1 MKKLLTI
8 ALLSAGLAIALSSC
22 KSKSDYDK
30 YLEIMNDAS
39 NSPVTEL
46 VTPDSLSFNM
56 DEDKFNSYIE
66 NVPHK
71 EVDYKTYWPFHI
83 GDDVYAASFSNPKF
97 YEGKLCR
104 YEIWIDDRIENDSLR
119 NLYPDD
125 ITKIVEYYKTALGD
139 ECELAILPERLMF
152 ADTYLLTKGNLTIT
166 FTRDDSD
173 GDIRIICENRPVSIN
188 VEEEKRDYESTYTP
202 TATVKNNKWNGGVKQ
217 VEDYLERTLRDPD
230 SYESIEWSE
239 VKQKDDGYYV
249 RHKYR
254 AKNGFGGMV
263 VTNQLFHLDFSGNVV
278 DVKDLY

>member
-1 MKKLLTI
+1 M
-8 ALLSAGLAIALSSC
+8 
-22 KSKSDYDK
+22 
-30 YLEIMNDAS
+30 
-39 NSPVTEL
+39 
-46 VTPDSLSFNM
+46 
-56 DEDKFNSYIE
+56 
-66 NVPHK
+66 
-71 EVDYKTYWPFHI
+71 
-83 GDDVYAASFSNPKF
+83 
-97 YEGKLCR
+97 CR

-152 ADTYLLTKGNLTIT
+152 SDTYLLTKGNLTIT